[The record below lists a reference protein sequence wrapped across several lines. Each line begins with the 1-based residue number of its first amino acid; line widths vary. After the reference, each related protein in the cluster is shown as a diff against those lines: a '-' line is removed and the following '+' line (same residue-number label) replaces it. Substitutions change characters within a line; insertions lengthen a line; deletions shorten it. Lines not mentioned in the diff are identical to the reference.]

1 MRKYALL
8 LVALILVGFAA
19 GCMGQEGKGGTTT
32 VQPSGPLVNVTTE
45 SQTHS
50 QTTTSQ
56 PPAEGNKRTIDLKE
70 LQKAVNGIGQFTYV
84 SNTTINMTVTL
95 TSNKTSQSEN
105 LTLIIGE
112 KGYID
117 LQAKRA
123 WINSTTQTPP
133 AGPSTTMSRI
143 VIGNTTYM
151 HIISGWIKLNDSRV
165 SEMVWGFNIVALART
180 YLTKKPDSIK
190 TGQVTVL
197 TYKVPNYLIT
207 PLAKNYFATSPN
219 SSVEVRDGTLELY
232 FRGDRLMGGRLS
244 FHVKAEAEIN
254 DNLLGKMHIEQEGS
268 WVETVRVTS
277 INVKEEVKA
286 PTT

>member
-8 LVALILVGFAA
+8 VVALILIGFAT
-19 GCMGQEGKGGTTT
+19 GCMGQEGKGGTTM

-56 PPAEGNKRTIDLKE
+56 PLTTGNEKTTDLKE
-70 LQKAVNGIGQFTYV
+70 LQRAVNGIGQFAYV

-105 LTLIIGE
+105 LTLVIGE

-123 WINSTTQTPP
+123 WVNSTTQTPP

-151 HIISGWIKLNDSRV
+151 HIVSGWIKLNDSRV
-165 SEMVWGFNIVALART
+165 SEMVWGFNIVALAKT
-180 YLTKKPDSIK
+180 YLEKKPDSIK
-190 TGQVTVL
+190 TGGVTVL
-197 TYKVPNYLIT
+197 TYRVPNYLIT

-268 WVETVRVTS
+268 WVETVRITS